1 MSGWYTFQ
9 LISRARSKRLCI
21 LLVKSASHGSAVIN
35 LCSKLYQFSSKQNL
49 LHRLFRGCT
58 QIFEKL
64 FLVFALVFQDC
75 LSRLLPAQRLFAVEF
90 V

>member
-9 LISRARSKRLCI
+9 LISRVRSKRLGI
-21 LLVKSASHGSAVIN
+21 LLVKSASHGSAIIN

-49 LHRLFRGCT
+49 LHRLFRDCA

-64 FLVFALVFQDC
+64 FLVFVLVFQDY

>member
-1 MSGWYTFQ
+1 MLGWYTFQ
-9 LISRARSKRLCI
+9 LISRVRSKRLCI

-35 LCSKLYQFSSKQNL
+35 LSSKLYQFSSKQNL

-64 FLVFALVFQDC
+64 FLVFALVFQNC